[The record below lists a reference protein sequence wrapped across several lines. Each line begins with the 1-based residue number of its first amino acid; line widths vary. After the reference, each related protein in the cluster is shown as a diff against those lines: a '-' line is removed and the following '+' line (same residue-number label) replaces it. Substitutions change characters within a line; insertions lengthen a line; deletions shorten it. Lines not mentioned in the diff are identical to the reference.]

1 MNDDSRIK
9 DIVYKRSNGEN
20 IINDIEAIE
29 SCKKEQSRDVID
41 NARLGSID
49 NYGNY
54 VIIPDIKRELISL
67 PKIVYNT
74 IIRDGVSIYELKS
87 SIPIFGDVFF
97 KLTIDKEN
105 ASLALIE
112 TVTREAGGYKELYEE
127 VFDSYAMGEER
138 LPTSYLFRIYNIS
151 EKLTDSGKD
160 DYIKCENILMR
171 KVYLNLLS
179 KELSGISKVD
189 EKHAFDQM
197 VAALKNGGEYGKRV
211 LTKFVDRLKDR
222 PAVFEIV
229 DTNHYQKAMNEVL
242 LSSLDIAT
250 NEQDKKN
257 PQTRKTYL
265 EVVNARN
272 AHFESEIKKANE
284 RIDEN
289 YVKAVVKKATDKY
302 TNEQENQ
309 KASISEYF
317 NKLEKDK
324 KASKTKKRTLDKP
337 VLKQGKQSK
346 TNSKLK
352 GATKEAK
359 IKSILDKKKNEKK
372 KTPANKKLKAAK
384 GKTTTKKLKAKS
396 KSKSKD
402 KGSAKKKKR
411 IVKKPKLKN
420 KKKKVKKPK
429 KALNKKK
436 GKNKKFAKSKTGAK
450 KLKRPKKGKLKNK
463 KKKFKK
469 AKNLQKAKGKGGAF
483 KPKSSGSSIKKK
495 KAEKKK
501 NITIRMALAA
511 AFEQKDVKYVPNLNE
526 SANSLD
532 TNNQNISTS
541 ILDKIKSRV
550 TPLEEGKQVDPLEQ
564 GQGRNAEPLGSQP
577 GPQPDQQP
585 GPQPGPQPGQQP
597 GPQPGPQPGQQTGP
611 QSFGAPPPVSTPHQ
625 S

>member
-250 NEQDKKN
+250 TEQDKKN

-309 KASISEYF
+309 KASIGEYF
-317 NKLEKDK
+317 AKLEKDK
-324 KASKTKKRTLDKP
+324 K
-337 VLKQGKQSK
+337 Q
-346 TNSKLK
+346 
-352 GATKEAK
+352 
-359 IKSILDKKKNEKK
+359 
-372 KTPANKKLKAAK
+372 
-384 GKTTTKKLKAKS
+384 
-396 KSKSKD
+396 
-402 KGSAKKKKR
+402 
-411 IVKKPKLKN
+411 
-420 KKKKVKKPK
+420 
-429 KALNKKK
+429 
-436 GKNKKFAKSKTGAK
+436 
-450 KLKRPKKGKLKNK
+450 
-463 KKKFKK
+463 
-469 AKNLQKAKGKGGAF
+469 
-483 KPKSSGSSIKKK
+483 
-495 KAEKKK
+495 
-501 NITIRMALAA
+501 
-511 AFEQKDVKYVPNLNE
+511 
-526 SANSLD
+526 
-532 TNNQNISTS
+532 
-541 ILDKIKSRV
+541 
-550 TPLEEGKQVDPLEQ
+550 
-564 GQGRNAEPLGSQP
+564 AEPRRRIYTYR
-577 GPQPDQQP
+577 D
-585 GPQPGPQPGQQP
+585 
-597 GPQPGPQPGQQTGP
+597 
-611 QSFGAPPPVSTPHQ
+611 
-625 S
+625 